1 MIKVRTDDPTTFHFV
16 CDTYEEKN
24 FVDLHENELFDNFIN
39 SQTHGKIKN
48 LNDLW
53 KKATD
58 DEFGTTSIKYFWY
71 ISKELEYPTCV
82 GAFEE
87 FINKSFENFNSSNM
101 AN

>member
-1 MIKVRTDDPTTFHFV
+1 M
-16 CDTYEEKN
+16 E
-24 FVDLHENELFDNFIN
+24 LHENELFDDFIN

-71 ISKELEYPTCV
+71 ISKGLEYPTC
-82 GAFEE
+82 
-87 FINKSFENFNSSNM
+87 
-101 AN
+101 